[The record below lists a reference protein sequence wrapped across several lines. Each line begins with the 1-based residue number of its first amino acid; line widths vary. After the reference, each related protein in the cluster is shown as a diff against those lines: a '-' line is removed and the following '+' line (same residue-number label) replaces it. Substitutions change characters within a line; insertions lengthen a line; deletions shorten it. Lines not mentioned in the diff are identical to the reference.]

1 MLYFAIFNIDLSH
14 YFDIVIFDSCIL
26 YILNLSYKTYLSL
39 FDKLGG
45 NSTDET
51 PDPIPNSTV
60 KLCSA
65 NDTMS

>member
-1 MLYFAIFNIDLSH
+1 MT
-14 YFDIVIFDSCIL
+14 SCI
-26 YILNLSYKTYLSL
+26 YIYTIIKRTYLSL

-45 NSTDET
+45 NSADET
-51 PDPIPNSTV
+51 LDPIPNSTV